1 VKGGSE
7 RSGYDPKTKRE
18 GAIMQLKTN
27 ALTLNRIYVE
37 AESVVRNGGRCVKCW
52 AVAFAFRCFGTQTQT
67 YTYPVNDCGD
77 LWAFNVDKARE
88 MVGLRI
94 DGWVDPDILA
104 SGLGETE
111 PGHEFC
117 LLRRANGGQLPP
129 VRGPVGIVARIS
141 PEADGKAGDVLIIDG
156 THRGRLCIAAGV
168 QMPIAIL
175 TPEEFA
181 ACLISKPGDDPHA
194 TAQKELDRVTNMYAG
209 MDADYFFETMAELIG
224 RERLAIL
231 LVEGERGGE

>member
-1 VKGGSE
+1 
-7 RSGYDPKTKRE
+7 
-18 GAIMQLKTN
+18 MQLKTN
-27 ALTLNRIYVE
+27 ALILNRIYIE
-37 AESVVRNGGRCVKCW
+37 AESVVRKGGRCVKCW
-52 AVAFAFRCFGTQTQT
+52 ATEFAFRCFRTQTQT

-88 MVGLRI
+88 LVGNRI
-94 DGWVDPDILA
+94 DGWVDPEVLA

-117 LLRRANGGQLPP
+117 LLRRANAGEKMPT
-129 VRGPVGIVARIS
+129 RGPVGIVVRIS
-141 PEADGKAGDVLIIDG
+141 EQADGRNGDVLIIDG

-168 QMPIAIL
+168 QMPIAVL

-194 TAQKELDRVTNMYAG
+194 TAQRELDRVTRMYSG
-209 MDADYFFETMAELIG
+209 MDADYFFETAAELIG

-231 LVEGERGGE
+231 LTECEGSGA